1 MKIGA
6 EQEDPHGTNPWRNR
20 PGTSGSSGSSG
31 ATFPFGRHIAGD
43 IVRRGHFFTLSF
55 ALDLTPTLTSS
66 PHLPIL
72 LPTYHQTRFFDP
84 PTTPTRVPAIF
95 YFSTTVLG
103 VYTRT
108 VPITTYLSINKYWRP
123 PVGGLCAILP
133 TGCLKQQTIRV
144 YPRFSPYQYARID
157 PPGPITAISVLCT
170 TATTIQ
176 FSVSD
181 RKPSGLKIGAGQEDP
196 HDTNP

>member
-1 MKIGA
+1 MLLSILG
-6 EQEDPHGTNPWRNR
+6 GTAP
-20 PGTSGSSGSSG
+20 
-31 ATFPFGRHIAGD
+31 ATPSEE
-43 IVRRGHFFTLSF
+43 VTFFTLSF

-84 PTTPTRVPAIF
+84 PTTPTRVPTIF
-95 YFSTTVLG
+95 YFSTILG
-103 VYTRT
+103 AYTRT
-108 VPITTYLSINKYWRP
+108 VPITTHHLSINIGVPR
-123 PVGGLCAILP
+123 LAAFCAILP
-133 TGCLKQQTIRV
+133 TGCLNQQTTGV
-144 YPRFSPYQYARID
+144 HLRFSRYQHARTD
-157 PPGPITAISVLCT
+157 SPGPTTAIYVYMYA

-181 RKPSGLKIGAGQEDP
+181 RKRSVLKIGAEQEDP